1 MSDTDPTPMY
11 KGALTLSMVRL
22 PFLSPSEQSRA

>member
-22 PFLSPSEQSRA
+22 SFLSSHE